1 MDGRAER
8 LEKAFL
14 SFPVLNLP
22 LAPSIS
28 PGGSRFLIS
37 TAHKEKDWPLLFL
50 FRGFRLPRSVI
61 HFPSGAVSTLNISLI
76 FWHWFWS
83 TLIDFD
89 FDISLIFWHWFW
101 STLWVHLT
109 FILEYS
115 VSEGK
120 RLNSSIYFN
129 THRSNLKCTSWAD
142 SLCSTWHIALVTLF
156 YSLLSQKVPFRKET
170 VIAYLP
176 LFLLSCVT
184 QEAFNLVSKS
194 IVAAR
199 TFNCILINLLKIN

>member
-1 MDGRAER
+1 MPHGILVPLPGKRP
-8 LEKAFL
+8 LQWKL
-14 SFPVLNLP
+14 GVLTTGLP
-22 LAPSIS
+22 GKSLHNGICYADVCNHYEVT
-28 PGGSRFLIS
+28 S
-37 TAHKEKDWPLLFL
+37 TGFL
-50 FRGFRLPRSVI
+50 FFLTLI
-61 HFPSGAVSTLNISLI
+61 LEYAVSTLNISLI

-142 SLCSTWHIALVTLF
+142 SLCSTWHIVLVTLF